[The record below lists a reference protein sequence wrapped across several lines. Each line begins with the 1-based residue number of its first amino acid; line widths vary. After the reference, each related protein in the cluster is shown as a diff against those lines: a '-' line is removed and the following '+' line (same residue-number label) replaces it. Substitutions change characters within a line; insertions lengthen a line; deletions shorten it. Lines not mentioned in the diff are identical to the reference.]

1 MKRQAIGTA
10 MLTTASFIWGM
21 SYVAQSIGMNH
32 TGPAAF
38 MTARFLLG
46 GAALLPVIFA
56 PALLANKKY
65 DGTAAAGPR
74 FDNFPLR
81 SGIFCGVVLF
91 LLSYIQQVG
100 MIYTTVGKAGFITTL
115 YIVIVPVLGLFF
127 GRKIR
132 LLVGGCAFAALA
144 GMYLLCVNESAPLN
158 KGDLYVL
165 VCAFFSAVHI
175 LMIDHYS
182 PRVDA
187 IRFSAIQFFVCGGI
201 SLVIAFLT
209 ETPSWAALWAARL
222 PIAYTA
228 VMSSGIAFTL
238 QTFAQRRVTPMI
250 ASLVMSLEAV
260 FAALTGWLVL
270 RQVLSAREFLGCV
283 VIFASVIAAQT
294 PDMRELGRLSR
305 GRLN

>member
-1 MKRQAIGTA
+1 
-10 MLTTASFIWGM
+10 MLMMASFIWGM

-56 PALLANKKY
+56 PPLFANKKY
-65 DGTAAAGPR
+65 GSPAAAGPK
-74 FDNFPLR
+74 FDNFPLK
-81 SGIFCGVVLF
+81 SGIACGAILF

-100 MIYTTVGKAGFITTL
+100 IIYTTVGKAGFITTL

-127 GRKIR
+127 GKKIR
-132 LLVGGCAFAALA
+132 PIVWGCAFAALG
-144 GMYLLCVNESAPLN
+144 GMYLLCVNESASLN

-165 VCAFFSAVHI
+165 VCAFFAAIHI
-175 LMIDHYS
+175 LMIDHYTS
-182 PRVDA
+182 RVDVLK
-187 IRFSAIQFFVCGGI
+187 FSAIQFFACGGI

-209 ETPSWAALWAARL
+209 ETPSWGALWAARM

-228 VMSSGIAFTL
+228 VMSSGVAFTL
-238 QTFAQRRVTPMI
+238 QTFAQRRVSPTL

-270 RQVLSAREFLGCV
+270 RQVLSAREFFGCA
-283 VIFASVIAAQT
+283 VILVSVIAAQT
-294 PDMRELGRLSR
+294 PVTR
-305 GRLN
+305 GSEQT

>member
-1 MKRQAIGTA
+1 
-10 MLTTASFIWGM
+10 MLMTASFIWGM

-38 MTARFLLG
+38 TTARYLLG

-56 PALLANKKY
+56 PALFANKKY
-65 DGTAAAGPR
+65 GKAVAAGPPI
-74 FDNFPLR
+74 DNFPLK
-81 SGIFCGVVLF
+81 SGIACGVILF

-115 YIVIVPVLGLFF
+115 YIVIVPMLGLFF
-127 GRKIR
+127 GGKIR
-132 LLVGGCAFAALA
+132 PIVWGCAFAALG

-165 VCAFFSAVHI
+165 VCAFFAAVHI
-175 LMIDHYS
+175 LMVDHYS

-187 IRFSAIQFFVCGGI
+187 VRFSAIQFFACGAI
-201 SLVIAFLT
+201 SLVLAFLT

-228 VMSSGIAFTL
+228 VMSSGVAFTL
-238 QTFAQRRVTPMI
+238 QTIAQRRVTPTI
-250 ASLVMSLEAV
+250 ASLTMSLEAV
-260 FAALTGWLVL
+260 FAALTGWLML
-270 RQVLSAREFLGCV
+270 RQVLSAREFFGCA
-283 VIFASVIAAQT
+283 VIFASVIAAQA
-294 PDMRELGRLSR
+294 PDMRGHGRLD
-305 GRLN
+305 

>member
-10 MLTTASFIWGM
+10 MLMTASFIWGM

-38 MTARFLLG
+38 ITARFLLG

-65 DGTAAAGPR
+65 DGTAGAR
-74 FDNFPLR
+74 FGNFPLR

-132 LLVGGCAFAALA
+132 LLVWGCAFAALV

-165 VCAFFSAVHI
+165 VCAFFAAVHI

-182 PRVDA
+182 TRVDA
-187 IRFSAIQFFVCGGI
+187 LRFSAIQFFVCGGI
-201 SLVIAFLT
+201 GLIIAFLT

-228 VMSSGIAFTL
+228 VMSSGVAFTL
-238 QTFAQRRVTPMI
+238 QTVAQRRVTPMI

-270 RQVLSAREFLGCV
+270 RQVLSAREFLGCA

-294 PDMRELGRLSR
+294 PDMSERGRLSR
-305 GRLN
+305 GQLS